1 MIHIKGSITM
11 KSLRKTILLSAL
23 AASFVTLSGLAQA
36 RDLTIALRSEPSS
49 MDPQFH
55 SLTPNTQLSETLFD
69 PLVRT
74 DGNAKPV
81 PSLAESWTV
90 DGNVWNFKLRP
101 NVKFADGSPLTA
113 EDVLFTYARVPK
125 VPNSPSSYS
134 LYLSTVEKVEAPDPM
149 TVRITT
155 KGPSPVLLANLSMV
169 PIMSHK
175 AAAGPAPE
183 GKTTVELNR
192 GDGLVGTGPYKFVSW
207 KRGAEIVFERN
218 EHYWGEKPVWDK
230 VIYRPISN
238 SAARVAALLAGD
250 VDLIEDPPT
259 DDLPRLKKDKN
270 LHVQETPS
278 VRVIYIAINQGKEV
292 PPGVSG
298 TDGKNPLTD
307 KRVRQAL
314 SLAIDRKAIVERIMD
329 GVGLPAG
336 NLLAYPA
343 FGTSE
348 KYSKAAVADAAQAK
362 KLLAEAG
369 YPNGFALSL
378 GSPAG
383 RYTND
388 QRIAQAVASMWARI
402 GVKTDVETMAPPVF
416 FKQRNAYAFSTYL
429 AGWAASSGEMLNPMT
444 SLVVTKDPAK
454 GLGTTNWSKYS
465 NPEVDQLVME
475 ASKTLDDDKRAA
487 LLQKASGLA
496 MDDYGILPLQFELSV
511 WAMKKDIR
519 YGGRAD
525 QMTLAQYMTLAK

>member
-1 MIHIKGSITM
+1 M
-11 KSLRKTILLSAL
+11 KSIRKTILLSAL
-23 AASFVTLSGLAQA
+23 AASFLSLSSIALA

-69 PLVRT
+69 PIVRT
-74 DGNAKPV
+74 DANAKPV

-90 DGNVWNFKLRP
+90 DGNVWTFKLRP
-101 NVKFADGSPLTA
+101 DVKFADGSPFSA

-134 LYLSTVEKVEAPDPM
+134 LYLSSVEKVEAPDPL
-149 TVRITT
+149 TVKITT
-155 KGPSPVLLANLSMV
+155 KGPSPVLLPNLSMV
-169 PIMSHK
+169 PIMSKK
-175 AAAGPAPE
+175 AASGPAPE

-207 KRGAEIVFERN
+207 KRGAEIIFERN
-218 EHYWGEKPVWDK
+218 EHYWGEKPAWDK
-230 VIYRPISN
+230 VVYRPISN

-259 DDLPRLKKDKN
+259 DDLPKLKNDKN

-278 VRVIYIAINQGKEV
+278 VRVIYIALNQGAEV
-292 PPGVSG
+292 PPGMTG
-298 TDGKNPLTD
+298 TSDKNPLAD

-314 SLAIDRKAIVERIMD
+314 SLAIDRKAIVDRVM
-329 GVGLPAG
+329 GGAAQTAG
-336 NLLAYPA
+336 NLLAYPG

-348 KYSKAAVADAAQAK
+348 KLSKVALADATKAK
-362 KLLAEAG
+362 ELLTAAG
-369 YPNGFALSL
+369 YPDGFTVSL

-388 QRIAQAVASMWARI
+388 QRIAQVVASMWARI
-402 GVKTDVETMAPPVF
+402 GVKANVETMAPPVF
-416 FKQRNAYAFSTYL
+416 FKKRDSYAFSTYL
-429 AGWAASSGEMLNPMT
+429 AGWAASSGEMLNPLLA
-444 SLVVTKDPAK
+444 LVHTKNPAL

-465 NPEVDQLVME
+465 NPELDKLVVD
-475 ASKTLDDDKRAA
+475 ASRTLDDAKRSEM
-487 LLQKASGLA
+487 LQQAGSIV
-496 MDDYGILPLQFELSV
+496 MEDFGILPLQFELSV

-519 YGGRAD
+519 YGGRTD